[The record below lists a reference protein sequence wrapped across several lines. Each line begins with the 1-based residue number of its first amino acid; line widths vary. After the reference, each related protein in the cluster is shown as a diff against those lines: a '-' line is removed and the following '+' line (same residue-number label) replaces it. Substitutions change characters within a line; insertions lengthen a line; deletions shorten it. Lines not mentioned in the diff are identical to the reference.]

1 MHLMRLTI
9 PAVLAVLCIAN
20 AGRSADP
27 RAEEPRTL
35 AQEYQKALKE
45 SGQVSPNFR
54 DAKTDDERKK
64 AVETTDQFA
73 RRFVKLA
80 EKYPNDPL
88 ALEVLTQAVRAMN
101 SLDSAIQ
108 MSWQTNKTAF
118 PTRSR
123 DDSTELAMALLV
135 RDHLRSDKLWVAC
148 ERMRYGTRKEYATFL
163 RKVIKE
169 SPHHDV
175 RGVACLS
182 LAQFLY
188 SHSVKLDLLTE
199 RPDLVRRYEALLG
212 KDYFDELRRKGHDG
226 LNSEVEILLEQ
237 AGSKYGEVKM
247 PYGGTV
253 GEQAEAQ
260 LFEMRHLAVGKEA
273 ADIDGEDQDGK
284 PFKLSDCRGKVV
296 LLYFWSEY

>member
-1 MHLMRLTI
+1 MRFTI
-9 PAVLAVLCIAN
+9 PLFAVLVIAN
-20 AGRSADP
+20 AVRSADSST
-27 RAEEPRTL
+27 EEPGTL
-35 AQEYQKALKE
+35 AQEYQRALKE

-54 DAKTDDERKK
+54 DAKTDEERKK

-118 PTRSR
+118 PIRSQE
-123 DDSTELAMALLV
+123 DSTELAVALLV
-135 RDHLRSDKLWVAC
+135 RNHIRSDKLGVVC

-163 RKVIKE
+163 HKVMKE
-169 SPHHDV
+169 SPHHEV
-175 RGVACLS
+175 RGLACLS

-199 RPDLVRRYEALLG
+199 RPELAKRYEALLG
-212 KDYFDELRRKGHDG
+212 KEYFDSLRRKGHHG
-226 LNSEVEILLEQ
+226 LNKEVETLLEQ
-237 AGSKYGEVKM
+237 AGSKYGEVKL
-247 PYGGTV
+247 PFGGTV
-253 GEQAEAQ
+253 GEQAKIE
-260 LFEMRHLAVGKEA
+260 LFEMHHLAVGKEA
-273 ADIDGEDQDGK
+273 EDIEAEDQDGK
-284 PFKLSDCRGKVV
+284 PFKLSDYRRKVV

>member
-1 MHLMRLTI
+1 MRFTMAL
-9 PAVLAVLCIAN
+9 LAVLGIA
-20 AGRSADP
+20 SAVRPADSRAAEP
-27 RAEEPRTL
+27 GTLAEEYER
-35 AQEYQKALKE
+35 ALKE

-118 PTRSR
+118 PVRSK
-123 DDSTELAMALLV
+123 DDSTELAMAQLV
-135 RDHLRSDKLWVAC
+135 RDHIRSDKLGVVC

-163 RKVIKE
+163 QKVMKE

-175 RGVACLS
+175 RGLACLS

-188 SHSVKLDLLTE
+188 SHALKLDVLAE
-199 RPDLVRRYEALLG
+199 RPELARRYETLLG
-212 KDYFDELRRKGHDG
+212 KEYFDELRRKGHDG
-226 LNSEVEILLEQ
+226 LTGEVETLLQQ

-253 GEQAEAQ
+253 GEEAEAE

-273 ADIDGEDQDGK
+273 ADIDGEDQDGRQ
-284 PFKLSDCRGKVV
+284 FKLSDYRGKVV

>member
-1 MHLMRLTI
+1 MRSTI
-9 PAVLAVLCIAN
+9 RLLAVLVIAS
-20 AGRSADP
+20 AVRSADSGT
-27 RAEEPRTL
+27 EEPDTL
-35 AQEYQKALKE
+35 AQEYQRALNE
-45 SGQVSPNFR
+45 YGQVSPNFR
-54 DAKTDDERKK
+54 DAKTDEERKK
-64 AVETTDQFA
+64 AVEATDLFA

-80 EKYPNDPL
+80 EKYPDDPL

-108 MSWQTNKTAF
+108 MSWQTNKSAF
-118 PTRSR
+118 PIRSHE
-123 DDSTELAMALLV
+123 DSTELAMALLV
-135 RDHLRSDKLWVAC
+135 RDHIRSDKLGVVC

-163 RKVIKE
+163 HKVMQE
-169 SPHHDV
+169 SPHHEV
-175 RGVACLS
+175 RGLACLA

-199 RPDLVRRYEALLG
+199 RPELAKRYEALLG
-212 KDYFDELRRKGHDG
+212 KEYFDELRRKGHDS
-226 LNSEVEILLEQ
+226 LTREVETLLLQ

-253 GEQAEAQ
+253 GEQAKAE

-273 ADIDGEDQDGK
+273 ADIEGIDQDGK
-284 PFKLSDCRGKVV
+284 ALKLSDYRGKVV